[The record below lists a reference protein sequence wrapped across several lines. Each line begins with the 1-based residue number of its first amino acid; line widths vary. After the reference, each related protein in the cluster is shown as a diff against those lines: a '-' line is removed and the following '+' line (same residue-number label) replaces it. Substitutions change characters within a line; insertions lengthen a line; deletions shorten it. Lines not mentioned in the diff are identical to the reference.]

1 MKLEEMQEIWSEM
14 SHQIEEQKTI
24 TNDLIMKMT
33 KNQYHRK
40 FDKLTFYES
49 IGSVI
54 CFIMAIFILINFKD
68 LNTWYLF
75 SSGLFTVVFLIV
87 LPILTLGSIGRL
99 KRIDVSRSN
108 LKEMIIK
115 YKKYKGQLLLI
126 QRLGIYLSFLLMFTV
141 LPVFS
146 KIMKGKDLF
155 IENHS
160 LLLVYML
167 VMSVFLLLFSRWGY
181 KCYKNITKSA
191 EDVLKELDMER

>member
-14 SHQIEEQKTI
+14 SHQIEEQKII

-40 FDKLTFYES
+40 FDRLTFYES

-54 CFIMAIFILINFKD
+54 CFIMAFFILINFKD

-99 KRIDVSRSN
+99 KRLDVSRSN

-160 LLLVYML
+160 LLLIYML
-167 VMSVFLLLFSRWGY
+167 VMSVFLLFFSRWGY
-181 KCYKNITKSA
+181 KCYQNITKSA

>member
-181 KCYKNITKSA
+181 KCYQNITKSA